1 MSSREV
7 ITSIFVLLLSQRLF
21 AVFLLYLMTTDDLEK
36 IYKET
41 ALLRNLDCLIKI
53 QKLFNYLESKSIII
67 QSRWI

>member
-21 AVFLLYLMTTDDLEK
+21 AVFLLYLMTTDDLEQ